1 MTGILIYEDNNSLR
15 ESLVSLL
22 TLTPDLL
29 LLGAF
34 PRANDIIQQVEHF
47 KPEVILMDIDMPG
60 ITGIEAVRKV
70 RTVDQKVNIIMM
82 TVFDDNK
89 SVLDAICAGASG
101 YLLKKHMSDRL
112 TDDIRQVVQG
122 EPPMSPGIARMII
135 TGVQTMAA
143 PPSAGAIIG
152 AADYRLSAREQEIL
166 VHLAKGQSL
175 KSMASE
181 LSISIDTVRTHIKK
195 VYEKLQVHTQTEAV
209 AKAINER
216 LV

>member
-15 ESLVSLL
+15 ESLISLL

-34 PRANDIIQQVEHF
+34 PRADDIIQQVEHF

-70 RTVDQKVNIIMM
+70 RTVDQKMHIIMI
-82 TVFDDNK
+82 TVFDDSK

-101 YLLKKHMSDRL
+101 YLLKKHISDRL
-112 TDDIRQVVQG
+112 PEAIQQVMQG

-135 TGVQTMAA
+135 TGMHAMTSPPAA
-143 PPSAGAIIG
+143 AATA
-152 AADYRLSAREQEIL
+152 AADYKLSAREQEIL
-166 VHLAKGQSL
+166 AHLAKGQSL
-175 KSMASE
+175 KGMASE
-181 LSISIDTVRTHIKK
+181 LNISIDTVRTHIKK
-195 VYEKLQVHTQTEAV
+195 IYEKLQVHTQTEAV
-209 AKAINER
+209 SKAINER